1 MNNALK
7 PSTHGLLLAVICV
20 IWASFSPNEVAA
32 QLIATG
38 SENLVNSNTQDNQ
51 QRPAAATG
59 QLGSTI
65 LAWES
70 ENLDGDGFAVAAQ
83 QYDAMGSVTVEEFQ
97 VNTTTD
103 NDQRFP
109 DVAVADNG
117 RYVITWMSFDQ
128 DGDGWG
134 IYYKMYNAAG
144 IAITAETL
152 ANVTTTGQQQFP
164 TVTMAAGG
172 TFIISWV
179 SDGEIFA
186 RMFDANGIATGSEF
200 LVNAPSTTFETN
212 PDVASDNDG
221 NFAIVW
227 QSTDTTGTVDIDV
240 YARLFDNNGVA
251 AGAEFRLNSTTA
263 ESQIEPSIGMDTAGN
278 FAVAWSSF
286 LGDGD
291 GYGIIFR
298 RYDPSG
304 NALSGEAQ
312 VNSTSAGDQLHP
324 FMAASADGEYIVTWT
339 SFGQDGAR
347 GGIYGQHITSSGVLE
362 GPETAVNTTTAE
374 NQIFPVVGFYDG
386 EGTATIVWQDGD
398 RVSSTSVDA
407 SNYGLI
413 QRRFKVGTVALA
425 KDITVELDATGNATI
440 QPSDVDDG
448 STPGATLML
457 DITNFDCTDLG
468 NNIVNLTATS
478 SNGTTATA
486 QSTVTVIDEIAPTVT
501 TQPFNLILDNQG
513 MATLLVGD
521 VVPSVS
527 DNCTVAS
534 VTLAETQFDCSD
546 LGAQS
551 ISITATDQ
559 SGNETITSAVV
570 TVIDNQAPTAVAQN
584 ITVQLDAAG
593 NATINTS
600 QVDAGST
607 DNCSV
612 TLSLDKTTFSCDQAG
627 QDVPVILTATDPS
640 GNSSTAN
647 ALVTVEDNTPPVVL
661 AQNIVAIL
669 DQDGNAVIT
678 PSMVDNG
685 TSDNCGFSLSLN
697 RTNFTCLDVGL
708 NALTLTATDPSG
720 NSSSVNASVTIVDDE
735 VPVALAQDITVQ
747 LDAAGNVSIDAS
759 QVDAG
764 SSDNCGAL
772 LSVSPSTFD
781 CTNIGD
787 NPVLLSVS
795 DAGGNITV
803 TTATVTVEDN
813 LAPAPIAQNIT
824 VQLDANGTA
833 TISATDID
841 NGSDDNCDLSLDLD
855 ITDFDCTDLGPNT
868 VTLTATDGSGNSAS
882 ASSTVTVVDNIPPL
896 ALAIP
901 VVVAL
906 DANGVATIDPNQI
919 DGGSADNC
927 GIVSKTLSVTSFDC
941 SNVGI
946 NSVTLTVTDASGNS
960 SSATTNILVVDQ
972 EEPNVSATN
981 INISLDGNGV
991 ATITPAL
998 VDNGSTD
1005 NCSLTLSLSQT
1016 DFDCDDLGPNTVT
1029 LTGTDNSGN
1038 TATAMATVFII
1049 DEQQPVAVA
1058 QDITIQLD
1066 AGGTASYSPGD
1077 LDNGSS
1083 DNCAITLSA
1092 SPLTF
1097 DCTDIGANTVTLT
1110 ATDGAGNSHSTT
1122 ATVTVEDNIAPL
1134 TISQDITIQLD
1145 ANGNAALAAGDV
1157 DGGSSDNCS
1166 VASLSLS
1173 QSSFDCSHI
1182 GSNTI
1187 SLTVTDGSGNSS
1199 SASATVTVVD
1209 GGAPQAVAQDI
1220 TISLDQ
1226 NGVAAIVPQDVDG
1239 GSSDVCGV
1247 VALAIDNNSFDCND
1261 IGDNTVTL
1269 TATDAAGN
1277 SSSTTSTVTV
1287 VDDIPPTITCQDVTI
1302 SLDAN
1307 GQAPANVFVIGALV
1321 SRSDNCGVQGGVGV
1335 TGPKI
1340 YNCDQIGTRSVRIF
1354 QNDVNG
1360 NVTTC
1365 DFNLTVVDELAPTAI
1380 AQDITV
1386 QLDANG
1392 NASITAAD
1400 IDSGS
1405 SDNCS
1410 VELSIDKTDFNCA
1423 DLGANT
1429 VTLTATDPSGNTS
1442 TTTATVTVQDNVAPV
1457 VAAQDITIYLDN
1469 DGEAFTTAEDVDNGS
1484 SDNCGVANLSLS
1496 QTDFDCDAVG
1506 DNTVTLTA
1514 TDAAGNSSSTTATV
1528 TVIDDIPPTITCQDV
1543 TISLDA
1549 NGQAPANVFVIGAL
1563 VSRSD
1568 NCGVQGGVGVTGPK
1582 IYNCDQIGTRSVRIF
1597 QNDVNGN
1604 VTTCDF
1610 NLTVVDEL
1618 APTAI
1623 AQDITVQLDANGN
1636 ASITAADVDN
1646 GSSDNCS
1653 VELSIDKTGFNCADL
1668 GANTVTLTATDP
1680 SGNTASTTATVTVQD
1695 NVVPVVAAQDITI
1708 YLDNDG
1714 EAFTTAEDVDNG
1726 SSDNCGIANLS
1737 LSQTDFDC
1745 DEVGDNTV
1753 TLTATDAAG
1762 NSSSTTATVTV
1773 VDDIPPTIT
1782 CQDVT
1787 ISLDANGQAPANVF
1801 VIGALVSRSDNCGVQ
1816 GGVGVTGPKIY
1827 NCDQIGTR
1835 SVRIFQNDVNGNVT
1849 TCDFNLTVVDELAPT
1864 AIAQDIT
1871 VQLDANGNASIT
1883 AADIDNG
1890 SADNCSVELSIDKST
1905 FDCTDLGTNT
1915 VTLTVT
1921 DPSGNASST
1930 TATVT
1935 VEDNIAPVVSAQNT
1949 TVYLDANGQA
1959 SITVE
1964 DIDNGSTDNCG
1975 LSLSIDTSEFD
1986 CEDVGENT
1994 VTLSAIDIKGN
2005 VATAIA
2011 TVTIVDD
2018 VPPVVACQ
2026 DLTIQLDGSGVAMIK
2041 PSDIENG
2048 SSDACGIASLSIDK
2062 DAFGCADVGAN
2073 LVTLTAVDN
2082 NSNSST
2088 CTATVTV
2095 QDNTPPVVVCQDITV
2110 ALDANGQVEISPSDL
2125 DGGSTDNCAIASLTI
2140 DKTNF
2145 DCDAIG
2151 DHIVTLT
2158 ALDVNG
2164 NTSTCTSTVTVIDDT
2179 PPEVYCVDVTI
2190 SLDETGRADYSLR
2203 DAFDNST
2210 DNCGIQFIGL
2220 AGGGFY
2226 DCDDLGQNTVTV
2238 IAADFSGNIGVC
2250 QATVTVIDDTAPT
2263 VVTQDLTV
2271 YLDATGNVA
2280 ISAADVDAGTYDNC
2294 DFDLTLDVTSF
2305 DCDDLGA
2312 NTVLLSATDP
2322 SGNVASQ
2329 SATITVMDD
2338 ISPVALAQDITV
2350 QLDAMGSANI
2360 VPGMID
2366 AGSFDNCA
2374 IATMSIDM
2382 SSFDC
2387 SNLGSNAVTLTVT
2400 DPAGNMH
2407 SATASVTVED
2417 LIPPTV
2423 IAQDLTVSLDDNG
2436 GVTITPG
2443 MIDGG
2448 SFDNCQFDLA
2458 LDITAFTCD
2467 DLGSNFVKLTATDI
2481 SGLTSSQTVSVT
2493 VIDDLAPIAITADL
2507 TVQLDG
2513 TGSASITPEQIDGGS
2528 TDNCSFSLAAGPTSF
2543 DCSNLGTN
2551 AVILTVADV
2560 AGNVS
2565 TAVANVTVEDNIAP
2579 LAVANDITIELDAAG
2594 SATITPQ
2601 ILDGGS
2607 SDNCSIAQMTLD
2619 IGSFSCA
2626 DLGSNTVTLTVTD
2639 VAGNTDTESATVT
2652 VVDLAGPTVVT
2663 SDLTVSLD
2671 ENGQASITTTMAD
2684 AGSFDNCSATLD
2696 LSLSQNQ
2703 FTCDDLGVNIVQL
2716 TATDGAGNSS
2726 TGNLS
2731 VTVQDEISP
2740 TAVAQDI
2747 TVALDLTTGVAI
2759 VHPDDVDAGSGDNC
2773 GIVNKTLSAS
2783 EFDCSQLGPQDV
2795 TLSVSDEQGN
2805 VSSATATV
2813 TVIID
2818 GEVIPT
2824 AVCQDITIALDVDG
2838 KAEITAADVDG
2849 GSFDICGI
2857 KKFKLSKT
2865 KFDCKDLGTN
2875 TVKLT
2880 VENFYKNKS
2889 TCTATVTV
2897 VDNIA
2902 PTITKVPTS
2911 PVEYEAKKGCS
2922 TKVDFKK
2929 LKIKAKDNCGD
2940 ASLSYSPSSGYFA
2953 VSEEPY
2959 MITVT
2964 ATDESGNSSEETFEI
2979 LVSKK
2984 APKAKIKKLKAKDDL
2999 AKIEGDFDTKEVT
3012 SLKVNWGDGTGNQAL
3027 EVKGKKFKGEHHYA
3041 MSGTYWVEVYLTD
3054 QCGGSHVLRKKVK
3067 VKIKDAPPQHL
3078 IASEESTRVEVELPR
3093 ANMELSIYPNPF
3105 VSSMTVRFTPETSE
3119 RIDVSLYSLDGKLID
3134 RLHKGHVEVSRTYEW
3149 SFEDTDLISSGLYL
3163 LKISG
3168 DETDLTRR
3176 VIYQKR

>member
-7 PSTHGLLLAVICV
+7 PSIHGLFLAVICI
-20 IWASFSPNEVAA
+20 IWASFSPNEVTA

-38 SENLVNSNTQDNQ
+38 SEALVNGTTQDNQ

-65 LAWES
+65 VAWES
-70 ENLDGDGFAVAAQ
+70 ENLDGDGFAIAAQ
-83 QYDAMGSVTVEEFQ
+83 QYDAMGSITVAEFQ
-97 VNTTTD
+97 VNTTTT

-117 RYVITWMSFDQ
+117 KFLITWMSFDQ

-144 IAITAETL
+144 IVTMDETL

-172 TFIISWV
+172 TFVISWV

-200 LVNAPSTTFETN
+200 LVNTASTTFETN

-240 YARLFDNNGVA
+240 YARLFDNSGVA

-298 RYDPSG
+298 RYDPNGS
-304 NALSGEAQ
+304 ALSGETQ
-312 VNSTSAGDQLHP
+312 VNSTTAGDQLHP
-324 FMAASADGEYIVTWT
+324 YMAASADGEYIVTWT
-339 SFGQDGAR
+339 SFGQDGER

-374 NQIFPVVGFYDG
+374 NQIFPAVGFYDG

-425 KDITVELDATGNATI
+425 KDITVALDATGNATI

-448 STPGATLML
+448 STPGATLTL
-457 DITNFDCTDLG
+457 DITNFNCNDLG
-468 NNIVNLTATS
+468 NNIVTLTATS
-478 SNGTTATA
+478 SNGTMATA
-486 QSTVTVIDEIAPTVT
+486 QSTVTVIDEIVPTVT
-501 TQPFNLILDNQG
+501 TQPFDLVLDNQG
-513 MATLLVGD
+513 MATLLVSD
-521 VVPSVS
+521 VAPSVS

-534 VTLAETQFDCSD
+534 VTLAKTQFDCSD

-551 ISITATDQ
+551 ISITATDE

-570 TVIDNQAPTAVAQN
+570 TVIDNQAPAALAQN

-593 NATINTS
+593 SATVNTS
-600 QVDAGST
+600 QVDAGSI

-612 TLSLDKTTFSCDQAG
+612 TLSLDETTFSCDQAG

-685 TSDNCGFSLSLN
+685 TNDNCGFSLSLN

-764 SSDNCGAL
+764 SSDNCSAL

-781 CTNIGD
+781 CTDIGD
-787 NPVLLSVS
+787 NSVLLSVS
-795 DAGGNITV
+795 DAGGNIAV
-803 TTATVTVEDN
+803 ANATVTIEDN

-841 NGSDDNCDLSLDLD
+841 NGSDDNCDVSLDLD
-855 ITDFDCTDLGPNT
+855 ITDFDCNDLGPNT

-906 DANGVATIDPNQI
+906 DANGVATINPNQI

-927 GIVSKTLSVTSFDC
+927 GIASKTLSVTSFDC

-972 EEPNVSATN
+972 EAPTVSATN

-991 ATITPAL
+991 ATITPEL

-1038 TATAMATVFII
+1038 TASATTTVFII

-1058 QDITIQLD
+1058 QNITIQLD
-1066 AGGTASYSPGD
+1066 ASGAASYSPVD

-1083 DNCAITLSA
+1083 DNCAFTLSA

-1097 DCTDIGANTVTLT
+1097 DCTDLGANTATLT
-1110 ATDGAGNSHSTT
+1110 ATDATGNSHSTT
-1122 ATVTVEDNIAPL
+1122 ATVTVEDNIPPVAV
-1134 TISQDITIQLD
+1134 SQDITILLD
-1145 ANGNAALAAGDV
+1145 DNGNATLTASDV

-1182 GSNTI
+1182 GSNTV

-1199 SASATVTVVD
+1199 SAASTVTVVD
-1209 GGAPQAVAQDI
+1209 GGAPLAVAQDI

-1226 NGVAAIVPQDVDG
+1226 NGVATIVPQDVDG
-1239 GSSDVCGV
+1239 GSSDVCGA
-1247 VALAIDNNSFDCND
+1247 VALTIDRNSFDCD
-1261 IGDNTVTL
+1261 DVGDNTVTL
-1269 TATDAAGN
+1269 TVTDATGN
-1277 SSSTTSTVTV
+1277 SSSAVSTVTV

-1321 SRSDNCGVQGGVGV
+1321 SRSDNCGVQGSVGV
-1335 TGPKI
+1335 TGPKV

-1380 AQDITV
+1380 AQDITL

-1400 IDSGS
+1400 VDNGS

-1442 TTTATVTVQDNVAPV
+1442 ATTATVTVQDNVAPV

-1469 DGEAFTTAEDVDNGS
+1469 NGEAFTTAEDVDNGS
-1484 SDNCGVANLSLS
+1484 SDNCGVADLSLS
-1496 QTDFDCDAVG
+1496 
-1506 DNTVTLTA
+1506 
-1514 TDAAGNSSSTTATV
+1514 
-1528 TVIDDIPPTITCQDV
+1528 
-1543 TISLDA
+1543 
-1549 NGQAPANVFVIGAL
+1549 
-1563 VSRSD
+1563 R
-1568 NCGVQGGVGVTGPK
+1568 
-1582 IYNCDQIGTRSVRIF
+1582 
-1597 QNDVNGN
+1597 
-1604 VTTCDF
+1604 
-1610 NLTVVDEL
+1610 
-1618 APTAI
+1618 
-1623 AQDITVQLDANGN
+1623 
-1636 ASITAADVDN
+1636 
-1646 GSSDNCS
+1646 
-1653 VELSIDKTGFNCADL
+1653 
-1668 GANTVTLTATDP
+1668 
-1680 SGNTASTTATVTVQD
+1680 
-1695 NVVPVVAAQDITI
+1695 
-1708 YLDNDG
+1708 
-1714 EAFTTAEDVDNG
+1714 
-1726 SSDNCGIANLS
+1726 
-1737 LSQTDFDC
+1737 TDFDC
-1745 DEVGDNTV
+1745 DEVGSNTV

-1816 GGVGVTGPKIY
+1816 GSVGVTGPKVY

-1871 VQLDANGNASIT
+1871 VQLDANGNVSIT
-1883 AADIDNG
+1883 AADIDSG
-1890 SADNCSVELSIDKST
+1890 SSDNCSVELSIDKST

-1915 VTLTVT
+1915 VTLKAT

-1975 LSLSIDTSEFD
+1975 LTLSIDRSEFD
-1986 CEDVGENT
+1986 CDDVGNNT

-2011 TVTIVDD
+2011 TVTVVDD

-2026 DLTIQLDGSGVAMIK
+2026 DLTIQLDADGVAMIK

-2048 SSDACGIASLSIDK
+2048 SSDACGIASLSLDK
-2062 DAFGCADVGAN
+2062 DEFDCADVGAN

-2082 NSNSST
+2082 NGNSST

-2110 ALDANGQVEISPSDL
+2110 ALDVNGQVEISPSDL

-2145 DCDAIG
+2145 NCDAIG

-2158 ALDVNG
+2158 AVDVNG

-2179 PPEVYCVDVTI
+2179 APEVYCVDVTI

-2203 DAFDNST
+2203 DAFENST
-2210 DNCGIQFIGL
+2210 DNCGILFIGL

-2238 IAADFSGNIGVC
+2238 IAGDFSGNIGVC

-2271 YLDATGNVA
+2271 YLDAAGNAA

-2305 DCDDLGA
+2305 DCNDLGA
-2312 NTVLLSATDP
+2312 NTVLLTATDP

-2350 QLDAMGSANI
+2350 QLDATGAANI

-2374 IATMSIDM
+2374 IASMSIDM

-2423 IAQDLTVSLDDNG
+2423 IAQDLTVSLDNNG

-2458 LDITAFTCD
+2458 LDITAFTCN

-2493 VIDDLAPIAITADL
+2493 VIDDLAPNAIAADL
-2507 TVQLDG
+2507 TIQLDG
-2513 TGSASITPEQIDGGS
+2513 TGSASITPDQIDGGS
-2528 TDNCSFSLAAGPTSF
+2528 TDNCSFTLTASPTSF

-2551 AVILTVADV
+2551 AVILTVEDV

-2594 SATITPQ
+2594 NATITPLM
-2601 ILDGGS
+2601 LDGGS

-2619 IGSFSCA
+2619 ISSFSCA

-2684 AGSFDNCSATLD
+2684 GGSFDNCSATLD

-2703 FTCDDLGVNIVQL
+2703 FTCDDLGVNTVQL

-2726 TGNLS
+2726 TENLS
-2731 VTVQDEISP
+2731 VMVQDEIAP
-2740 TAVAQDI
+2740 VAVAQDI

-2759 VHPDDVDAGSGDNC
+2759 VHPDDVDAGSSDNC
-2773 GIVNKTLSAS
+2773 VIVDKDLSTT
-2783 EFDCSQLGPQDV
+2783 EFDCGQLGPQTV
-2795 TLSVSDEQGN
+2795 TYSVTDAAGN
-2805 VSSATATV
+2805 TSSTTATV

-2824 AVCQDITIALDVDG
+2824 AVCQDITIALDIDG

-2857 KKFKLSKT
+2857 KKFKLSKS
-2865 KFDCKDLGTN
+2865 KFSCKDLGTN

-2897 VDNIA
+2897 VDNLA
-2902 PTITKVPTS
+2902 PTISKVPTS

-2940 ASLSYSPSSGYFA
+2940 ASLSYSPSSGYFD

-2959 MITVT
+2959 VITVT

-2984 APKAKIKKLKAKDDL
+2984 TPKAKIKKLKAKDDL
-2999 AKIEGDFDTKEVT
+2999 AKIEGDFDTKEVI
-3012 SLKVNWGDGTGNQAL
+3012 SLKVNWGDGTGNQSL
-3027 EVKGKKFKGEHHYA
+3027 EVKGKKFKGQHYYA

-3067 VKIKDAPPQHL
+3067 VKIKDAPTQNL
-3078 IASEESTRVEVELPR
+3078 IASEESTRIEVELPR
-3093 ANMELSIYPNPF
+3093 ASMELSIYPNPF
-3105 VSSMTVRFTPETSE
+3105 VSSMTVRFIPEISE
-3119 RIDVSLYSLDGKLID
+3119 TIDVSLYSLDGKLID
-3134 RLHKGHVEVSRTYEW
+3134 RLHTGHVEVNRTYEW

-3163 LKISG
+3163 LKIRG
-3168 DETDLTRR
+3168 DEADLTRR